1 MDVAGGVRLNY
12 KIDLSKYKQAYTN
25 TQEYVAITKNI
36 KDIILRNIDNRISQL
51 GVSDYESYLQTIGE
65 DEFVIVEIG

>member
-1 MDVAGGVRLNY
+1 MDVAGGVRLSY
-12 KIDLSKYKQAYTN
+12 KIDLSTYKQTYTN
-25 TQEYVAITKNI
+25 TQEYVTITKDI